1 MTTQGENPG
10 PGDRSGSTLG
20 PYRLV
25 RRIGRGG
32 MGEVYEA
39 VDTVKDRTVALKLL
53 PPQFADDADYR
64 TRFLR
69 ESQTA
74 ARLNDPHVIP
84 IHDFGEIDGQLFLD
98 MRIVAGQDLR
108 AVIRQGPVAPE
119 RAVDVIGQIASAL
132 DSAHDAGLT
141 HRDIKPENILLDG
154 KGFAYLVD
162 FGLVQSAGQTGLTST
177 GLAIGSFNYM
187 APERFGGG
195 GPVGPPSD
203 TYALACV
210 LYECLTGAKPFGS
223 DSMEQIIAGH
233 LHRPL
238 PPTGTAFDAVIARG
252 TAKDPAQRYRTAG
265 ELAADA
271 RATLAGRPPA
281 MPAPTRVAPVGSY
294 DATGYA
300 QNQYAQNQYAQ
311 PPYPAAPARSSR
323 NVVIAAVA
331 AVAVIAAVAAGVL
344 LWQSG
349 DGSPSGDGDSTGV
362 ALAEATET
370 MTSTVTAS
378 APSTAPPAAS
388 TAPPATTAPPAARGP
403 GDLGL
408 PVPISAPACNGDTV
422 AVVYNAVTPG
432 AYQQEIAAA
441 LAQHPG
447 ASYLRTDQACASLK
461 QSENGSPI
469 YAVYYPGATR
479 AETCA
484 IRDRIGGGTYARV
497 LDDST
502 PVGTEI
508 C

>member
-1 MTTQGENPG
+1 MTTQGEHSG
-10 PGDRSGSTLG
+10 PGDRSGSVLG

-53 PPQFADDADYR
+53 PPQLADDADYR

-108 AVIRQGPVAPE
+108 AVITQGPVAPD

-162 FGLVQSAGQTGLTST
+162 FGLVQSAGQVGLTST

-195 GPVGPPSD
+195 APVGPPSD

-210 LYECLTGAKPFGS
+210 LYECLTGAKPFGA

-265 ELAADA
+265 ELAAAA
-271 RATLAGRPPA
+271 RASLAGRPPA
-281 MPAPTRVAPVGSY
+281 VPAPTRTAPVGSY
-294 DATGYA
+294 DPTGYA
-300 QNQYAQNQYAQ
+300 QT
-311 PPYPAAPARSSR
+311 PYPQNPYQAAPARKSK
-323 NVVIAAVA
+323 NVVIAAIA
-331 AVAVIAAVAAGVL
+331 AVAVIAALAGGVL

-349 DGSPSGDGDSTGV
+349 RDDSGGDSAAV
-362 ALAEATET
+362 ALADATET
-370 MTSTVTAS
+370 RTATVTESAASPAPADSESVPTESSTVR
-378 APSTAPPAAS
+378 
-388 TAPPATTAPPAARGP
+388 PATTAPPAARAP

-408 PVPISAPACNGDTV
+408 PVPISTPACNGDTV
-422 AVVYNAVTPG
+422 AVVYNAVSPG

-441 LAQHPG
+441 LAQYPG
-447 ASYLRTDQACASLK
+447 SSYLRTDQSCLSFK
-461 QSENGSPI
+461 QSENGNPI

-497 LDDST
+497 LDNST
-502 PVGTEI
+502 PVGTEV